1 MCSQFCERYRQDL
14 PSRDNDIVVSGFHCK
29 PGALPHGL
37 LEASAHAVSLDGVA
51 VLFGHREAGPG
62 WRIRLVPVKD
72 LQKEGAAPAAL
83 ALAHGKKLRPA
94 FQPPD
99 SRFRFLLGR
108 HCPVVGHV
116 RPLGRETL
124 ATTCA
129 TSCKN
134 LAATIG
140 RHAGTKAMAALADKL
155 GWLIGTL
162 RHLFKYRGVRPFLIA
177 LRQQRFVKT
186 SANSSRSREPGR
198 LNVRGL

>member
-1 MCSQFCERYRQDL
+1 VRPR
-14 PSRDNDIVVSGFHCK
+14 
-29 PGALPHGL
+29 
-37 LEASAHAVSLDGVA
+37 
-51 VLFGHREAGPG
+51 
-62 WRIRLVPVKD
+62 RL
-72 LQKEGAAPAAL
+72 L

-99 SRFRFLLGR
+99 SRFHFFSVVIARS
-108 HCPVVGHV
+108 VGHV

-124 ATTCA
+124 ATACA

-134 LAATIG
+134 LAAALG
-140 RHAGTKAMAALADKL
+140 RHAGTKAVAALADKL
-155 GWLIGTL
+155 GRLIGTL

-198 LNVRGL
+198 LNVRRL